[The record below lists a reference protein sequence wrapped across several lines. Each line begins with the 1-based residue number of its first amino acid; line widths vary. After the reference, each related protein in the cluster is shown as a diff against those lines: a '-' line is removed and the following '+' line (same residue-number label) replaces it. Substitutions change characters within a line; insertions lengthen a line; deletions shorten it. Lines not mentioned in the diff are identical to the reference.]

1 MDKGKLE
8 IDPRGLIFESYRIDG
23 IRIEECR
30 SIFLDWAM
38 GLAADTDMQAALS
51 LLQQTYAQ
59 ANPGHPMNSVIAAG
73 LDRQAAASGRR
84 GGRRR
89 GGADGFA

>member
-30 SIFLDWAM
+30 SIFLDWALGVPM
-38 GLAADTDMQAALS
+38 GDDLQAALRE
-51 LLQQTYAQ
+51 LKAVYADK
-59 ANPGHPMNSVIAAG
+59 APDHPMSAIIRDG
-73 LDRQAAASGRR
+73 LQKASPT
-84 GGRRR
+84 GRRR
-89 GGADGFA
+89 GRSRG